1 MQVHSV
7 LGHNLFSPSGKLM
20 VFSGFLWMFREGFC
34 VAMSNIRIS
43 LFVVSTVCMR
53 KEGFCMCRCVLP
65 VKRKY
70 LMQ

>member
-1 MQVHSV
+1 
-7 LGHNLFSPSGKLM
+7 M
-20 VFSGFLWMFREGFC
+20 VFSGFLRMFREGFC
-34 VAMSNIRIS
+34 VAVSNIRIS